1 MRTMHRLASA
11 LVIASSALFGTT
23 AMAAPVKNI
32 ILVHGFFADGSGWRG
47 VADIL
52 KRDGFNV
59 SVVQQPETSLAD
71 DVKAT
76 TAAVEAADGASIL
89 VGHSYGGVVITEA
102 GNHANVAGLVYIAAF
117 QPDAGESLLT
127 LVKRTPPAS
136 EGVKATADGHLYF
149 DPALFHAD
157 FAADLP
163 AADASCAGPYPR
175 ARPVARAGRQKPW
188 CSQNLADLGAD
199 VIKIERPGSGD
210 DTRAWGPPYAKD
222 ADGKDTSEAAYYLA
236 ANRGKRS
243 VTSTSPARRPGLL
256 RELVAACDVVL
267 ENYKVGQLKRYG
279 LDYESLKAI
288 KPDLVYC
295 SVTGFGQDGP
305 YAHRAGYDFL
315 IQGMGGLM
323 SVTGERDDLPGGG
336 PQKAGVALTD
346 LMTGMYATVA
356 VLAALTHRDRTGE
369 GQYIDMA
376 LLDVQVA
383 MLANMGSNYLNSG
396 KPPKRWG
403 NAHANIVP
411 YQTFACADGH
421 IIVATGNDGQYQKF
435 VEVGGRAELG
445 VRPRFATNPLRVQ
458 NRDVLVPLLA
468 EMVADA
474 TARRMDRKLEAVG
487 VPCGPIN
494 DLGRSL
500 QANPQVQARGM
511 AIGLPHPTAGKVKLV
526 RSPMKMSATPADSA
540 VAPPLL
546 GQHTDGGAARGAGP
560 QRRRDRRLAGFLLYD
575 RQSNDNPGEYGIYR
589 FMVDHAQQGKG
600 IGRAAM
606 ALLLDELKAKPDV
619 RLITI
624 CYKPDNLAASR
635 FYQSFGFEETGLDE
649 IGEMIAVIRP

>member
-1 MRTMHRLASA
+1 MTATLPSMPTALGHIRVLDLSRVLA
-11 LVIASSALFGTT
+11 G
-23 AMAAPVKNI
+23 
-32 ILVHGFFADGSGWRG
+32 
-47 VADIL
+47 
-52 KRDGFNV
+52 
-59 SVVQQPETSLAD
+59 
-71 DVKAT
+71 
-76 TAAVEAADGASIL
+76 
-89 VGHSYGGVVITEA
+89 
-102 GNHANVAGLVYIAAF
+102 
-117 QPDAGESLLT
+117 
-127 LVKRTPPAS
+127 
-136 EGVKATADGHLYF
+136 
-149 DPALFHAD
+149 
-157 FAADLP
+157 
-163 AADASCAGPYPR
+163 
-175 ARPVARAGRQKPW
+175 PW

-222 ADGKDTSEAAYYLA
+222 ADGNDTSEAAYYLS

-243 VTSTSPARRPGLL
+243 VTIDIASAEGQQLI
-256 RELVAACDVVL
+256 RELAREADVVL

-279 LDYESLKAI
+279 LDYDSLKQV

-346 LMTGMYATVA
+346 LMTGMYATIA
-356 VLAALTHRDRTGE
+356 ILAALTHRDRSGE

-403 NAHANIVP
+403 NAHPNIVP

-435 VEVGGRAELG
+435 VEVGGKPELAG
-445 VRPRFATNPLRVQ
+445 DSRFATNPERVK
-458 NRDVLVPLLA
+458 NRDILVPMLA
-468 EMVADA
+468 EMVRAQPRDFWI
-474 TARRMDRKLEAVG
+474 DQLEKVG

-494 DLGRSL
+494 DIGDVYK
-500 QANPQVQARGM
+500 NPQVQARGVV
-511 AIGLPHPTAGKVKLV
+511 IDVPHPTAGSMKLV
-526 RSPMKMSATPADSA
+526 RSPMKMSATPSTST

-546 GQHTDGGAARGAGP
+546 GQHTDEILSTLLGRSADDIAALRA
-560 QRRRDRRLAGFLLYD
+560 
-575 RQSNDNPGEYGIYR
+575 
-589 FMVDHAQQGKG
+589 KG
-600 IGRAAM
+600 V
-606 ALLLDELKAKPDV
+606 L
-619 RLITI
+619 
-624 CYKPDNLAASR
+624 
-635 FYQSFGFEETGLDE
+635 
-649 IGEMIAVIRP
+649 